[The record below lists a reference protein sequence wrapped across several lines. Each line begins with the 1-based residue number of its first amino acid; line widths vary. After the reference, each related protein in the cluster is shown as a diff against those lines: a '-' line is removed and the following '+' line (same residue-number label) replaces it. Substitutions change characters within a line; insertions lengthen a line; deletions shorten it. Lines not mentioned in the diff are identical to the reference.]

1 MKTTL
6 RKIGNSQGVLI
17 PAPLLAACGIVH
29 EIDLHVEDS
38 KIIIEPVRAP
48 RAGWFD
54 GYCRDR
60 DPAVWPEL
68 SPGADMEE
76 WEW

>member
-29 EIDLHVEDS
+29 EIDLHVEGS

-48 RAGWFD
+48 RTGWFD
-54 GYCRDR
+54 AYRSDR
-60 DPAVWPEL
+60 DADVWSEL
-68 SPGADMEE
+68 PPGADTED